1 MTGLYLHIPFCQRRC
16 VYCDF
21 YSTTFGAAER
31 ERYVGALSR
40 ELARRADEADGRHLA
55 TVYLGGGTP
64 SQLAPDELERLLAA
78 VYDAYAV
85 ALDAEVTIEANPDDL
100 TPDYVAALA
109 ALPVNRV
116 SLGVQTFD
124 DDALRLLRR
133 RHSGSQATA
142 AVERLFRAGIDN
154 LSVDL
159 IYGLP
164 GQTQAQWEADLD
176 RALALPVAHLSAY
189 ALIYE
194 EGTELW
200 RMRSRGEVDEASDE
214 LSLALFERLM
224 DRTARAGFEH
234 YEISNFALAGH
245 RARHNTAY
253 WTGAPYIGCGPDA
266 HSFDGEACRRRNLP
280 DLRAYLDAS
289 PCVPH
294 EVEHLTA
301 DEQFNDLILTSLRMS
316 DGLRLDRVEARFGR
330 EACAEVV
337 RTAMPHVRAGRLRME
352 DGVLRLTRRGLFVS
366 DDVMSDF
373 MHIGD

>member
-21 YSTTFGAAER
+21 YSTTLGAADR
-31 ERYVGALSR
+31 GRYVDALCR
-40 ELARRADEADGRHLA
+40 ELAGRADEAAGRRLA
-55 TVYLGGGTP
+55 SVYMGGGTP
-64 SQLAPDELERLLAA
+64 SQLAPAELERLLHTVWA
-78 VYDAYAV
+78 VYEV
-85 ALDAEVTIEANPDDL
+85 TPDAEVTLEANPDDL

-133 RHSGSQATA
+133 RHTGRQAVA
-142 AVERLFRAGIDN
+142 AVESLARAGVDN

-164 GQTQAQWEADLD
+164 GQTLAQWEADLD

-200 RMRSRGEVDEASDE
+200 QMRSRGEVDEASDE

-234 YEISNFALAGH
+234 YEISNFALPGR

-253 WTGAPYIGCGPDA
+253 WTGAPYIGCGPGA
-266 HSFDGEACRRRNLP
+266 HSYDGGACRRRNLP

-289 PCVPH
+289 PSVPH
-294 EVEHLTA
+294 EVEHLTP
-301 DEQFNDLILTSLRMS
+301 DEQFNDLILTSLRMA
-316 DGLRLDRVEARFGR
+316 DGLRLDRVEARFGTD
-330 EACAEVV
+330 ALGEVM
-337 RTAMPHVRAGRLRME
+337 RTARPHLGAGRMAMK

-373 MHIGD
+373 MRISD